1 MKIISKLLYLNFFL
15 LLFIS
20 CDKNEDLGLN
30 DVAGIYEGT
39 LSTNVSGKFDAKS
52 VTETTSPATVEIT
65 MNGNEIQVHCY
76 NENFDTTLMLD
87 LFRDN
92 EDIKV
97 CLTGSDFEEMYGHM
111 AENRDMNEG
120 MMGDTN
126 EWMQHLSDE
135 HKQGDEHF
143 GGFDMSQNSFEY
155 TFKVNGMDYH
165 FEGYKQ

>member
-20 CDKNEDLGLN
+20 CDKNEDLSFN

-39 LSTNVSGKFDAKS
+39 LSTNVSGKFDTKS
-52 VTETTSPATVEIT
+52 VTETTNPATVEIT

-76 NENFDTTLMLD
+76 NENFDTTLTLD

-97 CLTGSDFEEMYGHM
+97 CLTGGDFEEMYGHM
-111 AENRDMNEG
+111 EGNREMNEG
-120 MMGDTN
+120 MMGSAN

-143 GGFDMSQNSFEY
+143 GGFDMGQNAFEY
-155 TFKVNGMDYH
+155 TFKVNGMDYY